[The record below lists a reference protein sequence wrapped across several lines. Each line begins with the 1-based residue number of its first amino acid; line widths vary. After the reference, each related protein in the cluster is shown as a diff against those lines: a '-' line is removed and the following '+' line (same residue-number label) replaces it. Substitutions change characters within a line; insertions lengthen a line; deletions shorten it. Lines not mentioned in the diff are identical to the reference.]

1 MTESKVRKHNKVF
14 NTLPVPESGD
24 QLGFGD
30 DLIEAFYKLTPD
42 EREIVMDIVDRLKPG
57 VTAYDFDDFDLQ
69 PAAMKL
75 LTYHRLVL
83 HNGDKQNSVLYARWL
98 SSITMIEKRMTL
110 HLDPGVVP
118 HLERLRNHQQEDSER
133 ASVKLASQY
142 SIRLYEWAWKWRHIV
157 LKRIS
162 IPQIRKVLGVDEVT
176 DAQGNII
183 SEKCLVHWPNLKQRA
198 IDRAL
203 HEINEKTDLSIRL
216 VAVGQAKYRRVLSLA
231 FEIKEKKRKPK
242 PNGSAAT

>member
-1 MTESKVRKHNKVF
+1 MRKYNKVF
-14 NTLPVPESGD
+14 NTLPVLEPVS
-24 QLGFGD
+24 QLGYGD
-30 DLIEAFYKLTPD
+30 DLIEAFYKLTKD
-42 EREIVMDIVDRLKPG
+42 ERKIVMSVVNRLKLG
-57 VTAYDFDDFDLQ
+57 VTAYDFDDFGLQ

-98 SSITMIEKRMTL
+98 SSITLVENRMIL

-118 HLERLRNHQQEDSER
+118 HLERLKNHQKQDSER

-142 SIRLYEWAWKWRHIV
+142 SIRLYEWAWKWRHVV

-176 DAQGNII
+176 DEQGNVI

-231 FEIKEKKRKPK
+231 FEIKEKKRKAK
-242 PNGSAAT
+242 TNGSPAL

>member
-1 MTESKVRKHNKVF
+1 MRKHNKVF
-14 NTLPVPESGD
+14 NALPVPEPAE

-30 DLIEAFYKLTPD
+30 DLIEAFYKLTPS
-42 EREIVMDIVDRLKPG
+42 EREIVMSIVDRLKAS
-57 VTAYDFDDFDLQ
+57 VTGYDFDDFDLQ

-83 HNGDKQNSVLYARWL
+83 HNGDRQNSVLYARWL
-98 SSITMIEKRMTL
+98 SSITIIEKKMTL
-110 HLDPGVVP
+110 HIDPGLIP
-118 HLERLRNHQQEDSER
+118 HLERLKDHQKQDSER

-142 SIRLYEWAWKWRHIV
+142 SIRLYEWAWKWRNIG

-162 IPQIRKVLGVDEVT
+162 IPQIRKVLGVDEVR
-176 DAQGNII
+176 DVQGNIV

-231 FEIKEKKRKPK
+231 FEIKEKKRKSK
-242 PNGSAAT
+242 PNELATVN

>member
-1 MTESKVRKHNKVF
+1 VRKHNKVF
-14 NTLPVPESGD
+14 TTLPVPEPAE

-30 DLIEAFYKLTPD
+30 DLIEAFYKLTPS
-42 EREIVMDIVDRLKPG
+42 EREIVMSIVDRLKG
-57 VTAYDFDDFDLQ
+57 SVTAYDFDDFDLQ
-69 PAAMKL
+69 MAAMKL

-83 HNGDKQNSVLYARWL
+83 HNSDRQNSVLYARWL
-98 SSITMIEKRMTL
+98 SSITIVEKKMTL
-110 HLDPGVVP
+110 HIDPGLVP
-118 HLERLRNHQQEDSER
+118 HLERLKDHQKQDSER
-133 ASVKLASQY
+133 ARVKLASQY
-142 SIRLYEWAWKWRHIV
+142 SIRLYEWAWKWRNIG

-162 IPQIRKVLGVDEVT
+162 IPQIRKVLGVDEVR

-231 FEIKEKKRKPK
+231 FEIKEKRRKSK
-242 PNGSAAT
+242 SNGPATAN

>member
-1 MTESKVRKHNKVF
+1 MRKHNKVF
-14 NTLPVPESGD
+14 STLPVPEPVE

-30 DLIEAFYKLTPD
+30 DLIEAFYKLTPN
-42 EREIVMDIVDRLKPG
+42 EREIVMSIVDRLKPS

-69 PAAMKL
+69 TPAMKL

-83 HNGDKQNSVLYARWL
+83 HNSDRQNSVLYARWL
-98 SSITMIEKRMTL
+98 SSITIVEKRMTL
-110 HLDPGVVP
+110 HIDPGLVP
-118 HLERLRNHQQEDSER
+118 HLERLKDHQKEDSER
-133 ASVKLASQY
+133 AGVKLASQY
-142 SIRLYEWAWKWRHIV
+142 SIRLYEWAWKWRHIG

-162 IPQIRKVLGVDEVT
+162 IPQIRKVLGVDEVR
-176 DAQGNII
+176 DPQGNVL

-231 FEIKEKKRKPK
+231 FEIKEKRRKSRS
-242 PNGSAAT
+242 NGSTAAN

>member
-1 MTESKVRKHNKVF
+1 VRKYNKVF
-14 NTLPVPESGD
+14 NTLPVLEPVS
-24 QLGFGD
+24 QLGYGD
-30 DLIEAFYKLTPD
+30 DLIEAFYKLTKD
-42 EREIVMDIVDRLKPG
+42 ERKIVMSVVNRLKPG
-57 VTAYDFDDFDLQ
+57 VTAYDFDDFGLQ

-98 SSITMIEKRMTL
+98 SSITLVEKRMVL

-118 HLERLRNHQQEDSER
+118 HLERLKNHQKEDSER

-142 SIRLYEWAWKWRHIV
+142 SIRLYEWAWKWRHVV

-176 DAQGNII
+176 DEQGSVI

-231 FEIKEKKRKPK
+231 FEIKEKKRKAR
-242 PNGSAAT
+242 PNGSPAV

>member
-1 MTESKVRKHNKVF
+1 VRKHNKVF
-14 NTLPVPESGD
+14 TTLPVLGSTD

-30 DLIEAFYKLTPD
+30 DLIEAFYKLTKD
-42 EREIVMDIVDRLKPG
+42 ERAIVMEIVNRLKPG

-98 SSITMIEKRMTL
+98 SSIKLIENRMTL
-110 HLDPGVVP
+110 HVDPGVVP
-118 HLERLRNHQQEDSER
+118 HLERLKNHQKEDSER

-142 SIRLYEWAWKWRHIV
+142 SIRLYEWAWKWRHVV

-162 IPQIRKVLGVDEVT
+162 IPHIRKVLGVDEVT
-176 DAQGNII
+176 DAQGNVI

-203 HEINEKTDLSIRL
+203 HEINDKTDLSIRL

-242 PNGSAAT
+242 ANGSITS

>member
-1 MTESKVRKHNKVF
+1 MRKHNKIF
-14 NTLPVPESGD
+14 NTLPVPGSTD

-30 DLIEAFYKLTPD
+30 DLIEAFYKLTRD
-42 EREIVMDIVDRLKPG
+42 ERAIVMEIVNRLKPG

-83 HNGDKQNSVLYARWL
+83 HNGDKENSILYARWL
-98 SSITMIEKRMTL
+98 SSITLVDNRMTL
-110 HLDPGVVP
+110 HVDPGVVP
-118 HLERLRNHQQEDSER
+118 HLERLKNHQKEDSER

-142 SIRLYEWAWKWRHIV
+142 SIRLYEWAWKWRHVV

-176 DAQGNII
+176 DAQGNVI

-198 IDRAL
+198 IDCAL
-203 HEINEKTDLSIRL
+203 HEINDKTDLSIRL

-242 PNGSAAT
+242 ANGSTTS

>member
-1 MTESKVRKHNKVF
+1 MRKHNKVF
-14 NTLPVPESGD
+14 NTLPVPEPVE

-30 DLIEAFYKLTPD
+30 DLIEAFYKLTPN
-42 EREIVMDIVDRLKPG
+42 EREIVMSIVQRLKAS

-69 PAAMKL
+69 AAAMKL

-83 HNGDKQNSVLYARWL
+83 HNSDRQNSVLYARWL
-98 SSITMIEKRMTL
+98 SSITMVEKRMTL
-110 HLDPGVVP
+110 HIDPGLVP
-118 HLERLRNHQQEDSER
+118 HLERLKDHQKQDSER

-142 SIRLYEWAWKWRHIV
+142 SIRLYEWAWKWRNIG

-162 IPQIRKVLGVDEVT
+162 IPQIRKVLGVDEVR
-176 DAQGNII
+176 DPQGNVL

-231 FEIKEKKRKPK
+231 FEIKEKRRRSRS
-242 PNGSAAT
+242 NGWTGTN

>member
-1 MTESKVRKHNKVF
+1 MRKHNKVF
-14 NTLPVPESGD
+14 NALPVPEPAE

-30 DLIEAFYKLTPD
+30 DLIEAFYKLTPS
-42 EREIVMDIVDRLKPG
+42 EREIVMSIVDRLKAS
-57 VTAYDFDDFDLQ
+57 VTGYDFDDFDLQ

-83 HNGDKQNSVLYARWL
+83 HNGDRQNSVLYARWL
-98 SSITMIEKRMTL
+98 SSITIIEKKMTL
-110 HLDPGVVP
+110 HIDPGLIP
-118 HLERLRNHQQEDSER
+118 HLERLKDHQKQDSER
-133 ASVKLASQY
+133 AGVKLASQY
-142 SIRLYEWAWKWRHIV
+142 SIRLYEWAWKWRNIG

-162 IPQIRKVLGVDEVT
+162 IPQIRKVLGVDEVR
-176 DAQGNII
+176 DVQGNIV

-231 FEIKEKKRKPK
+231 FEIKEKKRKSK
-242 PNGSAAT
+242 PNELATVN

>member
-1 MTESKVRKHNKVF
+1 MRKYNKVF
-14 NTLPVPESGD
+14 NTLPVLEPVS
-24 QLGFGD
+24 QLGYGD
-30 DLIEAFYKLTPD
+30 DLIEAFYKLTKD
-42 EREIVMDIVDRLKPG
+42 ERKIVMSIVNRLKPG
-57 VTAYDFDDFDLQ
+57 VTAYDFDDFGLQ

-98 SSITMIEKRMTL
+98 SSITLVEKRMVL

-118 HLERLRNHQQEDSER
+118 HLERLKNHQKEDSER

-142 SIRLYEWAWKWRHIV
+142 SIRLYEWAWKWRHVV

-176 DAQGNII
+176 DEQGSVI

-231 FEIKEKKRKPK
+231 FEIKEKKRKAK
-242 PNGSAAT
+242 PNGSPTV

>member
-1 MTESKVRKHNKVF
+1 VRKHNKVF
-14 NTLPVPESGD
+14 NALPVPEPVE

-30 DLIEAFYKLTPD
+30 DLIEAFYKLTPK
-42 EREIVMDIVDRLKPG
+42 EREIVMSVVDRLKAS
-57 VTAYDFDDFDLQ
+57 VTGYDFDDFDLQ

-83 HNGDKQNSVLYARWL
+83 HNGDRQNSVLFARWL
-98 SSITMIEKRMTL
+98 SSITIIEKKMTL
-110 HLDPGVVP
+110 HIDPGLIP
-118 HLERLRNHQQEDSER
+118 HLERLKDHQKQDSER

-142 SIRLYEWAWKWRHIV
+142 SIRLYEWAWKWRNIG

-162 IPQIRKVLGVDEVT
+162 IPQIRKVLGVDEVR
-176 DAQGNII
+176 DVQGNIV

-203 HEINEKTDLSIRL
+203 HEINEKTELSIRL

-231 FEIKEKKRKPK
+231 FEIKEKKRKSK
-242 PNGSAAT
+242 SNELATVS

>member
-1 MTESKVRKHNKVF
+1 MRKYNKVF
-14 NTLPVPESGD
+14 NTLPVLEPVS
-24 QLGFGD
+24 QLGYGD
-30 DLIEAFYKLTPD
+30 DLIEAFYKLTKD
-42 EREIVMDIVDRLKPG
+42 ERQIVMSIVNRLKPG
-57 VTAYDFDDFDLQ
+57 VTAYDFDEFDLQ

-98 SSITMIEKRMTL
+98 SSITLVENRMVL

-118 HLERLRNHQQEDSER
+118 HLERLKNHQKEDSER
-133 ASVKLASQY
+133 AGVKLASQY
-142 SIRLYEWAWKWRHIV
+142 SIRLYEWAWKWRHVV

-162 IPQIRKVLGVDEVT
+162 IPQMRKVLGVDEVI
-176 DAQGNII
+176 DEQGNVI

-231 FEIKEKKRKPK
+231 FEIKEKKRKAK
-242 PNGSAAT
+242 PNGSPAL

>member
-1 MTESKVRKHNKVF
+1 VRKHNKVF
-14 NTLPVPESGD
+14 TTLPVPEPAE

-30 DLIEAFYKLTPD
+30 DLIEAFYKLTPS
-42 EREIVMDIVDRLKPG
+42 EREIVMSIVDRLRAS

-83 HNGDKQNSVLYARWL
+83 HNSDRQNSVLYARWL
-98 SSITMIEKRMTL
+98 SSITMVEKKMTL
-110 HLDPGVVP
+110 HIDPGLVP
-118 HLERLRNHQQEDSER
+118 HLERLKDHQKEDSER

-142 SIRLYEWAWKWRHIV
+142 SIRLYEWAWKWRNIG

-162 IPQIRKVLGVDEVT
+162 IPQIRKVLGVDEVR
-176 DAQGNII
+176 DAQGNIM

-203 HEINEKTDLSIRL
+203 HEINDKTDLGIRL

-231 FEIKEKKRKPK
+231 FEIKEKRRKSK
-242 PNGSAAT
+242 SNGSGAANS

>member
-1 MTESKVRKHNKVF
+1 MRKHNKVF
-14 NTLPVPESGD
+14 NTLPVPEPAE

-30 DLIEAFYKLTPD
+30 DLIEAFYKLTAS
-42 EREIVMDIVDRLKPG
+42 EREIVMSIVDRLRAS

-83 HNGDKQNSVLYARWL
+83 HNGDRQNSVLYARWL
-98 SSITMIEKRMTL
+98 SSITLVEKKMTL
-110 HLDPGVVP
+110 HIDPGLVP
-118 HLERLRNHQQEDSER
+118 HLERLKDHQKKDAER

-142 SIRLYEWAWKWRHIV
+142 SIRLYEWAWKWKNIG

-162 IPQIRKVLGVDEVT
+162 IPQIRKVLGVDEVR
-176 DAQGNII
+176 DAQGNIM

-203 HEINEKTDLSIRL
+203 HEINDKTDLSIRL

-231 FEIKEKKRKPK
+231 FEIKEKRRKSRS
-242 PNGSAAT
+242 NGSGAAN

>member
-1 MTESKVRKHNKVF
+1 VRKHNKVF
-14 NTLPVPESGD
+14 NALPVPEPVE

-30 DLIEAFYKLTPD
+30 DLIEAFYKLTPN
-42 EREIVMDIVDRLKPG
+42 EREIVMSIVDRLKAS
-57 VTAYDFDDFDLQ
+57 VTGYDFDDFDLQ
-69 PAAMKL
+69 AAAMKL

-83 HNGDKQNSVLYARWL
+83 HNSDRQNSVLYARWL
-98 SSITMIEKRMTL
+98 SSITIVEKKMTL
-110 HLDPGVVP
+110 HIDPGLIP
-118 HLERLRNHQQEDSER
+118 HLERLKDHQKQDSER
-133 ASVKLASQY
+133 AGVKLASQY
-142 SIRLYEWAWKWRHIV
+142 SIRLYEWAWKWRNIG

-162 IPQIRKVLGVDEVT
+162 IPQIRKVLGVDEVR

-231 FEIKEKKRKPK
+231 FEIKEKRRKSK
-242 PNGSAAT
+242 SNESVTVN

>member
-1 MTESKVRKHNKVF
+1 VRKYNKVF
-14 NTLPVPESGD
+14 NTLPVLEPVS
-24 QLGFGD
+24 QLGYGD
-30 DLIEAFYKLTPD
+30 DLIEAFYKLTKD
-42 EREIVMDIVDRLKPG
+42 ERKIVMSVVNRLKPG
-57 VTAYDFDDFDLQ
+57 VTAYDFDDFGLQ

-98 SSITMIEKRMTL
+98 SSITLVEKRMVL

-118 HLERLRNHQQEDSER
+118 HLERLKHHQKEDSER

-142 SIRLYEWAWKWRHIV
+142 SIRLYEWAWKWRHVV

-176 DAQGNII
+176 DEQGNVI

-231 FEIKEKKRKPK
+231 FEIKEKKRKAK
-242 PNGSAAT
+242 PNGSPAV